1 MRKYALIV
9 LFIASL
15 VVITCS
21 KKYTRLILEI
31 GQQPQGGRNVT
42 EVSII
47 IIAQLEDGDT
57 PIQATVQW
65 WWKDENGQNEQI
77 YWQDTWTFR
86 NESIEELPTGV
97 TAPPGYVL
105 VGYFWFMITW
115 TDEDGTENEVLSDE
129 AYCYQ

>member
-47 IIAQLEDGDT
+47 IFAQLEDGDT

-65 WWKDENGQNEQI
+65 WWKDENGQNEQV

-86 NESIEELPTGV
+86 NETIEELPTGV

-115 TDEDGTENEVLSDE
+115 TDEDGTENEVLSEE